1 MRKIIIILVVCTGL
15 LSAGCRTSSAN
26 TSAAAAAGATSTTI
40 SSFTSTTSLGTTI
53 PVVSPP
59 LTAPLSINENSDGQT
74 VNVNLVKF
82 TGTIP
87 SSDTTVLVDN
97 NPVTVDAAGNYYVYL
112 DLQKGRNIIEIK
124 AITGLA
130 ISTQDINVFF
140 TPPLT
145 IRVWLT
151 QTSFNP
157 GTVFKTPSP
166 IAGVVSDP
174 AAIVEINGTDVKVN
188 SDGTFTS
195 QMQQQIG
202 RNQIEAIAQSGND
215 KDEEDLYWNLADNG
229 QMMFVSGFLTSPVL
243 LPAVTLNA
251 GESAGFDFTLQFDKT
266 IPADAI
272 SQITITRIQALNDTS
287 GIAMLPGLTVTIDPS
302 NYTIYPR
309 IIYNSHVTVTASTTL
324 APGDY
329 YFYLDSPF
337 GQGAIFQQTG
347 YNTSYILNQGN
358 NSSEGAEFEVIVN

>member
-1 MRKIIIILVVCTGL
+1 MVVRKIIVTLVFSILL
-15 LSAGCRTSSAN
+15 LLAGCKASAATTSP
-26 TSAAAAAGATSTTI
+26 AAAASTTSTTI
-40 SSFTSTTSLGTTI
+40 SSFTSTTSVGTNI

-59 LTAPLSINENSDGQT
+59 LGAPVFINENSDGQT

-87 SSDTTVLVDN
+87 SSDATVLVDN
-97 NPVTVDAAGNYYVYL
+97 NPVIVDTTGNYYIYL

-124 AITGLA
+124 TITGLA

-145 IRVWLT
+145 IRAWLT
-151 QTSFNP
+151 QTSFDP

-174 AAIVEINGTDVKVN
+174 TAIVEINGTDVKVN

-195 QMQQQIG
+195 QMQQQKG

-215 KDEEDLYWNLADNG
+215 KDEEDLHWNLADNG
-229 QMMFVSGFLTSPVL
+229 QMVFVSGFLTSPVL
-243 LPAVTLNA
+243 LPAVTINA

-266 IPADAI
+266 IPAGAM
-272 SQITITRIQALNDTS
+272 SQITATCIQALNDTR

-302 NYTIYPR
+302 NYTTYPR

-329 YFYLDSPF
+329 YFYLDSPL
-337 GQGAIFQQTG
+337 GQGAFSNRPGITPATF
-347 YNTSYILNQGN
+347 
-358 NSSEGAEFEVIVN
+358 